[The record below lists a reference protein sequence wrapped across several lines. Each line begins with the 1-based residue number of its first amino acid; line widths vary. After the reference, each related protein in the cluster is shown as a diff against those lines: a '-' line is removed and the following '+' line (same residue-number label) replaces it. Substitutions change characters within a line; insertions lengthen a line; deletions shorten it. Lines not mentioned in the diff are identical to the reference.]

1 MKKLKDYYQIFSCFF
16 FSLLGYQVKLEL
28 LTNSIENIVFYRSF
42 FGTVI
47 LLIFFIFNIKES
59 LTKDFN
65 SDNIFLHILRSI
77 FGVLAM
83 YFGYNSLNY
92 LTLSQA
98 STVSFTKVFFSSIL
112 AFLIFKEKVSY
123 LVFFLLIIGF
133 IGVILTSEPQNF
145 NNNLGL
151 YMALFSAFCVSG
163 GIISISYLSKHE
175 NTKKILLYHS
185 FLSSIIFFFLFNES
199 ITFNFS
205 NFQNYL
211 TITITAI
218 IGQYFN
224 TESYKDSSTNKVMI
238 LSYSR
243 IIFSTALGFFFM
255 NENLSFSNILGV
267 IIIILTSFMNK
278 NLSISNILSVI
289 IIILTS
295 FMIKK
300 KN

>member
-16 FSLLGYQVKLEL
+16 FSLLGYQIKLEL

-112 AFLIFKEKVSY
+112 AFLIFKEKISY
-123 LVFFLLIIGF
+123 LVFFLLVIGF

-267 IIIILTSFMNK
+267 IIIILTSF
-278 NLSISNILSVI
+278 L
-289 IIILTS
+289 
-295 FMIKK
+295 IKK